1 MAPTPP
7 QSRFSDSQQ
16 HPWVAVDVAIYSL
29 SHGTLQCLLV
39 QVKEGS
45 FAGRW
50 AFPGGLVGAEES
62 LDQAAEREIFE
73 RTGVKQ
79 SYIEQLYTFGRPER
93 DPALRVVSASY
104 VALVPNPSI
113 VLDPAPRY
121 ADIKWFPASR
131 LPQLA
136 YDHDQVGRLAL
147 QRLRSKLQYTN
158 IVYSLLPKEFTLGE
172 LQEVY
177 ETILHRRLDR
187 RNFRK
192 KILALG
198 LLKKLPKKRRG
209 THRPAAL
216 YAFRQ
221 RRPMIIE
228 MV

>member
-1 MAPTPP
+1 MVSEASTP
-7 QSRFSDSQQ
+7 RFSDGQQ
-16 HPWVAVDVAIYSL
+16 HPWVAVDVAVY
-29 SHGTLQCLLV
+29 TLRAGALHCLLV

-45 FAGRW
+45 FAGKW

-62 LDQAAEREIFE
+62 LDQAAEREIVE
-73 RTGVKQ
+73 RTGVKP
-79 SYIEQLYTFGRPER
+79 SYIEQLYT
-93 DPALRVVSASY
+93 ALRVVSASY
-104 VALVPNPSI
+104 LALAPNPNVS
-113 VLDPAPRY
+113 LNPARY
-121 ADIKWFPASR
+121 ADIQWFAADR
-131 LPQLA
+131 LPGLA
-136 YDHDQVGRLAL
+136 YDHDQVGRIAL

-198 LLKKLPKKRRG
+198 LLKKSPKKRRG
-209 THRPAAL
+209 THRPASL

-221 RRPMIIE
+221 KRPMIIE

>member
-1 MAPTPP
+1 MVTEPSPP
-7 QSRFSDSQQ
+7 RFSDSRH
-16 HPWVAVDVAIYSL
+16 HPVVAVDVAVYTL
-29 SHGTLQCLLV
+29 SGGALHCLLV
-39 QVKEGS
+39 QVKDGP
-45 FAGRW
+45 FAGKW

-73 RTGVKQ
+73 RTGARQ
-79 SYIEQLYTFGRPER
+79 SYLEQLYTFGRPER

-104 VALVPNPSI
+104 LALAPRPKAALS
-113 VLDPAPRY
+113 PAPRY
-121 ADIKWFPASR
+121 ADIQWFPADR
-131 LPQLA
+131 LPPLA

-158 IVYSLLPKEFTLGE
+158 IVYSLLAKEFTLGE

-177 ETILHRRLDR
+177 ETILDRRLDR

-198 LLKKLPKKRRG
+198 LLKKLPGIRRG

-216 YAFRQ
+216 YAFKQ
-221 RRPMIIE
+221 RRL
-228 MV
+228 MVIAMV

>member
-1 MAPTPP
+1 MESEP
-7 QSRFSDSQQ
+7 QPRFSDSQQ
-16 HPWVAVDVAIYSL
+16 HPWVAVDVVVYTL
-29 SHGTLQCLLV
+29 SAGALHCLLV

-45 FAGRW
+45 FAGKW
-50 AFPGGLVGAEES
+50 AFPGGLVDAEES
-62 LDQAAEREIFE
+62 LDQAAEREIVE
-73 RTGVKQ
+73 RTGVKP
-79 SYIEQLYTFGRPER
+79 SYIEQLYTFGKPER

-104 VALVPNPSI
+104 LALAPNPN
-113 VLDPAPRY
+113 VRLNPAPRY
-121 ADIKWFPASR
+121 ADIKWFPANR
-131 LPQLA
+131 LPELA
-136 YDHDQVGRLAL
+136 YDHEQVVRIAL

-209 THRPAAL
+209 THRPASL

-221 RRPMIIE
+221 KRPMIIE

>member
-1 MAPTPP
+1 MASEPP
-7 QSRFSDSQQ
+7 DHRFAGVQQ
-16 HPWVAVDVAIYSL
+16 HPLVAVDVAVFTL
-29 SHGTLQCLLV
+29 SGGALHCLLV

-50 AFPGGLVGAEES
+50 AFPGGLVRAEES
-62 LDQAAEREIFE
+62 LDQAAEREVFE
-73 RTGVKQ
+73 LTGVREG
-79 SYIEQLYTFGRPER
+79 YIEQLYTFGKPER
-93 DPALRVVSASY
+93 DPARRVVSASY
-104 VALVPNPSI
+104 LSLVPGLELAVNSI
-113 VLDPAPRY
+113 ARY
-121 ADIKWFPASR
+121 GGVRWFDAGK
-131 LPQLA
+131 LPPLA
-136 YDHDQVGRLAL
+136 YDHDQVGRMAL
-147 QRLRSKLQYTN
+147 QRLRAKLQYTN

-198 LLKKLPKKRRG
+198 LLKQLPKKRRG

-216 YAFRQ
+216 YAFKQ
-221 RRPMIIE
+221 KRPMVIE